1 MKKTMKLIL
10 LGMFILSGYVN
21 AEGRHPGVDPAESSR
36 LIVNHNQS
44 VIKLFYQSEKQGK
57 VVVRIFDVNN
67 ALVHVDRIH
76 NKNGFVR
83 PYNFKELSEGEYRF
97 EITDFDGKVEKVV
110 EHSIKKAERNA
121 MIRARLSS
129 VDENEN
135 KMKLDVLGVTDE
147 VVFVKI
153 LDNNREE
160 IYSETIDI
168 QNSFSRIYNLKKL
181 RDREVSF
188 EVLTE
193 NKLLLSQ

>member
-21 AEGRHPGVDPAESSR
+21 AEGRHPGVDPAESSK

-57 VVVRIFDVNN
+57 VIVRIFDVNN